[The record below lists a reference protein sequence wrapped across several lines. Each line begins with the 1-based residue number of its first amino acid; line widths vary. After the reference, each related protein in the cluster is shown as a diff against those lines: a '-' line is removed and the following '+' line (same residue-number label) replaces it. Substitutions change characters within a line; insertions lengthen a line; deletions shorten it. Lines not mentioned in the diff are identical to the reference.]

1 MLTKLKA
8 LTLAFPKAVNKDKEF
23 FEAITQCFKN
33 LRKLKRLSLIFQA
46 DYTIEDQNMQI
57 MARQLSEFNELT
69 HLSLNLGGP
78 LKTVNINTAI
88 EDISNYVQALKN
100 L

>member
-1 MLTKLKA
+1 M
-8 LTLAFPKAVNKDKEF
+8 NSDKEF

-33 LRKLKRLSLIFQA
+33 LKNLKKLNLIFQA
-46 DYTIEDQNMQI
+46 GYNIEDENLQM

-78 LKTVNINTAI
+78 LKAVNINTAI
-88 EDISNYVQALKN
+88 EDISNSVQALKN